1 MNRLEQLGPWPA
13 RALWIALALVSG
25 PALDDAVGGR
35 STPVQLVVLIGLSVW
50 WFAGFVALLVPR
62 STALTAL
69 RIVVPGGLA
78 AAIATALAGPTVDTT
93 DAVVVAIAALAT
105 LAVLVPWIGD
115 AWVDGSSY
123 GAERRLLLR
132 PPVLFSTF
140 LVPVAWLLVVVGIS
154 LGPLLLA
161 SGQWITGLL
170 ALIVGWAVAAA
181 GSRSLHQLSRR
192 WVVLVPT
199 GLVIHDSLTMPEPQ
213 LILRRM
219 ITRLGPALADTK
231 ADDLTAGASGLA
243 LQLDLA
249 EPVDLLLRDGNRA
262 TKTKATAS
270 LLFTPTRPKH
280 LLDAASAQ
288 RIHIG

>member
-1 MNRLEQLGPWPA
+1 MTRFEQLGPWPA

-25 PALDDAVGGR
+25 GPLNDAVGGR
-35 STPVQLVVLIGLSVW
+35 STAIRLVVLIGLGLW
-50 WFAGFVALLVPR
+50 WCAGLVALLVPR

-78 AAIATALAGPTVDTT
+78 AAIAAAFASPSVDAG
-93 DAVVVAIAALAT
+93 DAVTIAVAALAT

-115 AWVDGSSY
+115 TWVDGSSY
-123 GAERRLLLR
+123 GPERRLLLR
-132 PPVLFSTF
+132 PPILFSAVLAPLT
-140 LVPVAWLLVVVGIS
+140 WSVVVLGVVV
-154 LGPLLLA
+154 GPLLLA
-161 SGQWITGLL
+161 SEQWVIGFL
-170 ALIVGWAVAAA
+170 ALALGWALAAA
-181 GSRSLHQLSRR
+181 GARSLHQLARR

-219 ITRLGPALADTK
+219 ITRLGPALVDTD

-243 LQLDLA
+243 LQLDLV
-249 EPVDLLLRDGNRA
+249 EPVDLLLRDGSNA
-262 TKTKATAS
+262 TKSKTTAS
-270 LLFTPTRPKH
+270 LIFTPSRPKH

-288 RIHIG
+288 KIPIG